1 MTCLK
6 SNQIHGKLQSP
17 LWNSAPIRLYQHFL
31 TGKPRANYQ
40 DFRLSGHILR
50 AKVEFSL
57 DNIFHLLS
65 IGFLFLTIDIF
76 SGVVWPNKAWR
87 LYWNWNPKETWT
99 FITWIIFVIIYSPYY
114 THNQGKK
121 TSILLNFNK
130 NNIRY
135 IRVWLLF
142 YDKKDINNDDRNIF
156 GLKNKYE
163 IIYLYTPIY
172 IFFIPR

>member
-1 MTCLK
+1 M
-6 SNQIHGKLQSP
+6 
-17 LWNSAPIRLYQHFL
+17 
-31 TGKPRANYQ
+31 
-40 DFRLSGHILR
+40 
-50 AKVEFSL
+50 
-57 DNIFHLLS
+57 
-65 IGFLFLTIDIF
+65 
-76 SGVVWPNKAWR
+76 
-87 LYWNWNPKETWT
+87 
-99 FITWIIFVIIYSPYY
+99 IIYSPYY